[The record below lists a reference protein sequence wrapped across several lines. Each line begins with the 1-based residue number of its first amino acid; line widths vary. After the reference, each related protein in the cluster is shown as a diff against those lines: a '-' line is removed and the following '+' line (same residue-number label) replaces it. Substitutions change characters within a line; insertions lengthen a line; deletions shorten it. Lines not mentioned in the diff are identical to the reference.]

1 MFTINWMYHIIDRN
15 WVNEIFGIKVRTSQA
30 KMENYP
36 LFFNDKQT
44 FISVQDT
51 FRENVNCISA
61 ATWKWLFCST
71 MQIVKIKLC
80 SSFVQILW
88 VQHLN
93 NWISNSCVWI
103 FDFWIAWIFL
113 FQYSN
118 AWKRKSQTSSKER
131 SVAVCN
137 ITKFSHPR

>member
-1 MFTINWMYHIIDRN
+1 MYHIIDRN

-93 NWISNSCVWI
+93 IWISSVWI